1 MLYKIILEDEYFA
14 GDEKGSLPKLSLAR
28 SPSDPSMVEI
38 DLTGDATVTLTY
50 KELEEALA
58 FLKGDNVIR

>member
-38 DLTGDATVTLTY
+38 DLTGDGTVTLTY
-50 KELEEALA
+50 KELEDALA
-58 FLKGDNVIR
+58 FLKGETVVQ